1 MPDSTATR
9 ARMADRNVN
18 PAPVSGRSHLQLNL
32 VGVGKQLKPEDI
44 FDALITLYGAGKVTS
59 PHLGGSHDVINLEIR
74 P

>member
-1 MPDSTATR
+1 MPDSATTR
-9 ARMADRNVN
+9 ARLADRSIN

-44 FDALITLYGAGKVTS
+44 FDALITLYGAGKVTGT
-59 PHLGGSHDVINLEIR
+59 HLGGSRDVINLEIR